1 MAEPPGSDLVELLIV
16 EDADGVR
23 RPEETVPHQH
33 IRKILETL
41 LPLQPALEGVLE
53 NMGSDLDSR
62 RQFLE
67 GPVAELVYCPLQK
80 LYEEVEEGQLPVAC
94 VLQFGGVG
102 LEDHLD
108 VCPPHLS
115 AREQLAVNF
124 LSEGV
129 GTSVNFLSPKNAS
142 DNFLVISYIIS
153 IFSMIQTEGS

>member
-53 NMGSDLDSR
+53 DMGSDLDSR

-80 LYEEVEEGQLPVAC
+80 LYEEVEGQLPVGRA
-94 VLQFGGVG
+94 LQFGGVG

-108 VCPPHLS
+108 VCPLHLS
-115 AREQLAVNF
+115 A
-124 LSEGV
+124 
-129 GTSVNFLSPKNAS
+129 
-142 DNFLVISYIIS
+142 
-153 IFSMIQTEGS
+153 